1 MATLVTLKAKLG
13 DIGPAQRF
21 LAAAGAAGDTKDT
34 VLLYC
39 DLPHL
44 RATLA
49 LMAHKPA
56 DAVNLLE
63 PAHAYQLRDYAI
75 PYLRAEAETEAGF
88 MDAAAEDYRLIL
100 DNPGNCPIWPEHTIS
115 HLRLARVLALEKKT
129 DEARSEYRAFFD
141 AWKDAD
147 PGLKILAD
155 AKREFAQ
162 LQ

>member
-1 MATLVTLKAKLG
+1 MDGSGTKSTL
-13 DIGPAQRF
+13 D
-21 LAAAGAAGDTKDT
+21 
-34 VLLYC
+34 LYFN
-39 DLPHL
+39 LPEL
-44 RATLA
+44 RALLA
-49 LMAHKPA
+49 LKNHRPA
-56 DAVNLLE
+56 DAVKELD
-63 PAHAYQLRDYAI
+63 PARKYQMRDI
-75 PYLRAEAETEAGF
+75 GVPYQRARAEVEAG
-88 MDAAAEDYRLIL
+88 MLDQAAQDYRLIL